1 MASVSEDSPKFF
13 VDEGSDRFPEL
24 DVLQESRLLFKR
36 KLQYRFPS
44 PVKLSPLWE
53 RIVACLSEDSP

>member
-13 VDEGSDRFPEL
+13 VAEGSDRFPWP
-24 DVLQESRLLFKR
+24 DVLQESRPFFKR

-44 PVKLSPLWE
+44 AVKLSLLRE
-53 RIVACLSEDSP
+53 RIVARLSEDSA

>member
-1 MASVSEDSPKFF
+1 MSEYSPKFF

-24 DVLQESRLLFKR
+24 DVLQESRPFFKR

-44 PVKLSPLWE
+44 AVKLSQLRE
-53 RIVACLSEDSP
+53 RIVARLSEDSS